1 MDARVRSLAG
11 DLQRIFGSR
20 LQSLVVYGDPGE
32 DPEGTPTLAL
42 VEQLAFDDLARL
54 APLVAGWRKAGLA
67 VPLVLTRNEF
77 LRSLDVFPVEY
88 GAIMARHVVVVGDSP
103 FAGMQVQDAD
113 LRRAC
118 ELQAK
123 SHLIH
128 LREGYLES
136 GGQPAAI
143 ARLIALSSRSLH
155 ALIESLERLDAG
167 APASAGVS
175 EELLREVGAAEA
187 NTIADPSA
195 LFARYLAVVE
205 RLWHQVDR
213 WRA

>member
-1 MDARVRSLAG
+1 MDARVRSLAA
-11 DLQRIFGSR
+11 DLQQVFGAR
-20 LQSLVVYGDPGE
+20 LQSLVAYGDPDS

-42 VEQLAFDDLARL
+42 VERLAFDDLARC

-67 VPLVLTRNEF
+67 VPLVLTREEF
-77 LRSLDVFPVEY
+77 RRSLDVFPVEY
-88 GAIMARHVVVVGDSP
+88 GSIMARHVVVLGDNP
-103 FAGMQVQDAD
+103 FAGMEVHDAD

-136 GGQPAAI
+136 GGQPAAV
-143 ARLIALSSRSLH
+143 ARLVAASSRSLQ
-155 ALIESLERLDAG
+155 ALIENLERLDAG
-167 APASAGVS
+167 APARAGIS
-175 EELLREVGAAEA
+175 EDLLREVSSAEA
-187 NTIADPSA
+187 STIADPSA
-195 LFARYLAVVE
+195 LFARYLAAVE
-205 RLWHQVDR
+205 LLWHQVDG